1 MTYAGNTAN
10 RTITLNGPG
19 ATDGFIGTA
28 SGIGGF
34 RNINTVVGGNGTDTL
49 NGLNSGQWSVVNA
62 NTVNYIS
69 ANTLT
74 IVGVETLVGG
84 AGNDELLFANYF
96 VANVTVVNASASDGF
111 DLTELHSTARS
122 GNINTLTG
130 GAGADALNGLNAAT
144 TWNVNAISH
153 SLSAISQSL
162 TFSAIETVNGGA
174 RLTPFNING
183 TPIINPN
190 GGAGDDVFN
199 FAAGSTLTGAVDGQG
214 GADTFNYASF
224 SAAVTVSL

>member
-1 MTYAGNTAN
+1 MIDAAPGNDTLTYAGNTAD
-10 RTITLNGPG
+10 RTISLNGLG

-62 NTVNYIS
+62 NTVNYIG

-96 VANVTVVNASASDGF
+96 SVANVTVVNASASDGF
-111 DLTELHSTARS
+111 DLTRS
-122 GNINTLTG
+122 SFNGTFRNINTLTG

-144 TWNVNAISH
+144 TWNV
-153 SLSAISQSL
+153 Q
-162 TFSAIETVNGGA
+162 
-174 RLTPFNING
+174 R
-183 TPIINPN
+183 
-190 GGAGDDVFN
+190 
-199 FAAGSTLTGAVDGQG
+199 
-214 GADTFNYASF
+214 Y
-224 SAAVTVSL
+224 